1 VTGIEAIARAIN
13 NPLVRL
19 PLIRIPKGYGKLTDD
34 WEFEQTLL
42 LLPPK
47 LAYMSFNTLDLSL
60 AIPNIGDES
69 RTDVSAY
76 WVKGN
81 GLKV

>member
-1 VTGIEAIARAIN
+1 M
-13 NPLVRL
+13 
-19 PLIRIPKGYGKLTDD
+19 
-34 WEFEQTLL
+34 EQTFL

-47 LAYMSFNTLDLSL
+47 MAYWYLNTLDMSL

-69 RTDVSAY
+69 RTDISAY
-76 WVKGN
+76 WVKGI

>member
-1 VTGIEAIARAIN
+1 MSDSEETLKNGKRYWLLDPSIPDITFPSAQT
-13 NPLVRL
+13 
-19 PLIRIPKGYGKLTDD
+19 IR
-34 WEFEQTLL
+34 QVN
-42 LLPPK
+42 
-47 LAYMSFNTLDLSL
+47 MSFNTLDLSL

-69 RTDVSAY
+69 RTDISAY

>member
-1 VTGIEAIARAIN
+1 MGN
-13 NPLVRL
+13 W
-19 PLIRIPKGYGKLTDD
+19 D
-34 WEFEQTLL
+34 FEHLFL

-47 LAYMSFNTLDLSL
+47 LAYISFNTLDLSL
-60 AIPNIGDES
+60 PIPNIGDES
-69 RTDVSAY
+69 RTDISAY